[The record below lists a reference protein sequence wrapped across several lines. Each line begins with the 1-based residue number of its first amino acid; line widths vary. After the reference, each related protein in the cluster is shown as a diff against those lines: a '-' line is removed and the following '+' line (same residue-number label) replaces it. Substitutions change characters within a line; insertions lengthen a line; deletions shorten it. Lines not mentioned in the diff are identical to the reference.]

1 MFKGFLI
8 IQADFSNVP
17 LTVSSSDSFES
28 FSTFLKMEREHDK
41 LLNSKQLDL
50 GLHDDAEI

>member
-28 FSTFLKMEREHDK
+28 FSTFLKMEREQ

>member
-28 FSTFLKMEREHDK
+28 FSTFLKMERENDK